1 MPKNEEDFIKAFY
14 NNVVNNKPGAI
25 HYNGQ
30 RHYVTKKDIDKYK
43 PIFKNL
49 EELLE
54 KSRDEI
60 QEQKK
65 NGGILPLIALI
76 PLIASIAGGLGGVTA
91 GVATSVAKAKENQ
104 EQVRHNIEMEKIAKE
119 KVGEGIGN
127 NEEEDSDSE
136 IEEIK
141 YCINTLRGHGFT
153 FV

>member
-14 NNVVNNKPGAI
+14 NNVVNNKPGPI

-65 NGGILPLIALI
+65 KTGGILPLIALI
-76 PLIASIAGGLGGVTA
+76 PLIASIAGGLGGITA
-91 GVATSVAKAKENQ
+91 GISTAVAKAKENQ
-104 EQVRHNIEMEKIAKE
+104 EQVRHNTEMEKIAKE
-119 KVGEGIGN
+119 KAGEGIGN
-127 NEEEDSDSE
+127 NEEDSD
-136 IEEIK
+136 
-141 YCINTLRGHGFT
+141 
-153 FV
+153 